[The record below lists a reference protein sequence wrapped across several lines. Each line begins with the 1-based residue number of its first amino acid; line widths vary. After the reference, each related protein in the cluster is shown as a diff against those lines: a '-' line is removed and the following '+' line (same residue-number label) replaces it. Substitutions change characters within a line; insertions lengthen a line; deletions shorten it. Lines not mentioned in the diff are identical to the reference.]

1 MFVCSFAGERLVR
14 VACFLNLDEA
24 GTNLFTNIPG
34 PWPQIF
40 LLTEKHVNGACHGYK
55 LKYIPGPWPQIFLL
69 TEKHVN
75 GACRGYKLKYIPG
88 PSPQI
93 FLLTEKHVT
102 GACRGYK
109 LKSRCW
115 FEQLSALK
123 SCLVFVLRLCHLVV
137 YFTLIETH
145 VAP

>member
-1 MFVCSFAGERLVR
+1 MRKGRGRLFVGVLFAGERLVR

-40 LLTEKHVNGACHGYK
+40 LLTEKHVN
-55 LKYIPGPWPQIFLL
+55 
-69 TEKHVN
+69 
-75 GACRGYKLKYIPG
+75 
-88 PSPQI
+88 
-93 FLLTEKHVT
+93 